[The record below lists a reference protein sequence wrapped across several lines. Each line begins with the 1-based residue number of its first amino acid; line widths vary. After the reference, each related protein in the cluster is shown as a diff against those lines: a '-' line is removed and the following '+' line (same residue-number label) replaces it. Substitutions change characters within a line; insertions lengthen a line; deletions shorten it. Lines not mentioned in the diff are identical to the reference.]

1 MPYMKMAAESLR
13 PGFFNEAQFKNRGSF
28 SSYYPKMGAS
38 ASFNSRA
45 SRASQEPLDDD
56 KNKFYKELGMFSLRK
71 RIEDSILRAQM
82 LAPTALE
89 LEEAK
94 HVNQE
99 EVVRDYD
106 LWDDLSKSNE
116 ILIKLADSAKVVDT
130 LRDLKYKAEEA
141 KLITELA
148 EMDAINYALFKQAY
162 SASLDVNKFLDKYEM
177 SKLLKGHMTW
187 REHASLLNLDME
199 TFTLRCDISVLLI
212 FGVNV
217 ISCERVQL
225 GNCYDFIVTCQVYV
239 DVRWVGQLTQMYMKW
254 AERQGQSGRIVE
266 RCPSNNGGLR
276 SATVEL
282 EFRFAY
288 GYLSGERGVHS
299 VIRTFENNGGDLEAT
314 LASVDV
320 VPLFIESSPDL
331 SIDDED
337 ILVSYPS
344 HCEDNPCRTSPAVHV
359 QHIPTGLEVR
369 STGERSRF
377 ANKVKALNRLKA
389 KLLVLLRDEGLSSIK
404 GIKKGATRATSSQE
418 TRKYML
424 RPSKMVHDLK
434 CGVQLPDVNA
444 VLNGNLDPLIAA
456 HINSR
461 QSSTCQ

>member
-1 MPYMKMAAESLR
+1 MAAESLR

-28 SSYYPKMGAS
+28 SSYYPKMRAS

-177 SKLLKGHMTW
+177 SKLLKGPY
-187 REHASLLNLDME
+187 DME
-199 TFTLRCDISVLLI
+199 GACITLESRHGDIYS
-212 FGVNV
+212 
-217 ISCERVQL
+217 E
-225 GNCYDFIVTCQVYV
+225 
-239 DVRWVGQLTQMYMKW
+239 RWVGQLTQMYMKW

-288 GYLSGERGVHS
+288 GYLSGERGIHS
-299 VIRTFENNGGDLEAT
+299 LIRTFENNGGDLEAT

-359 QHIPTGLEVR
+359 QHIHRFR
-369 STGERSRF
+369 SSIHG
-377 ANKVKALNRLKA
+377 
-389 KLLVLLRDEGLSSIK
+389 DEGLSSIR

-461 QSSTCQ
+461 QSSTCE

>member
-1 MPYMKMAAESLR
+1 MKMAAESLR

-28 SSYYPKMGAS
+28 SSYYPKMRAS
-38 ASFNSRA
+38 ASFSSRA
-45 SRASQEPLDDD
+45 FRASQEPLDDD

-116 ILIKLADSAKVVDT
+116 ILIKLADSAK
-130 LRDLKYKAEEA
+130 AEEA

-148 EMDAINYALFKQAY
+148 GVDAINYALFKQAY
-162 SASLDVNKFLDKYEM
+162 SVSLDVNKFLDKYEM
-177 SKLLKGHMTW
+177 SKLLKGPYDT
-187 REHASLLNLDME
+187 EGACI
-199 TFTLRCDISVLLI
+199 TLESRHGDIYS
-212 FGVNV
+212 
-217 ISCERVQL
+217 E
-225 GNCYDFIVTCQVYV
+225 
-239 DVRWVGQLTQMYMKW
+239 RWVGQLTQMYMKW
-254 AERQGQSGRIVE
+254 AERQGHAGRIVE

-276 SATVEL
+276 SATIEL

-299 VIRTFENNGGDLEAT
+299 VIRNFENNSGHREAT

-320 VPLFIESSPDL
+320 IPLFIESSPDL
-331 SIDDED
+331 SIDDKD

-344 HCEDNPCRTSPAVHV
+344 HCEDSPCRTSPAVHV

-377 ANKVKALNRLKA
+377 ANKVKAINRLKA
-389 KLLVLLRDEGLSSIK
+389 KLLVLLRDQGLSSVNS
-404 GIKKGATRATSSQE
+404 IKKGATRATSSQE
-418 TRKYML
+418 TRKYVL

-461 QSSTCQ
+461 QSSICQ